1 MIYPSK
7 KFAVFVKSKDWGD
20 KIQSGG
26 INCLWTTSP
35 ENRLSTR
42 DVFSIKKT
50 HGSEMFFQNDSKK
63 TFSSFL
69 IATFLKNESCMMS
82 KIKFW

>member
-7 KFAVFVKSKDWGD
+7 KFAVFVKSKDWGN

-42 DVFSIKKT
+42 DVFCIKKS
-50 HGSEMFFQNDSKK
+50 HGNEIFFKMTAKRRFQV
-63 TFSSFL
+63 F
-69 IATFLKNESCMMS
+69 
-82 KIKFW
+82 